1 MIAGLSRVIK
11 NERPVNCPGSLI
23 ATMPGRS
30 DFDWGFLS
38 GDKSVW
44 LRRLVKGGA
53 AKPARRSPGPIGYRF
68 ASHRASRVIHRLKE
82 LGGGRVPLRDIRA
95 QCAVQHL
102 LECLADIITAA
113 ARRGELVGGLFCQHL
128 LHCESWK
135 RW

>member
-53 AKPARRSPGPIGYRF
+53 AKPARRSPRPVSYRLP
-68 ASHRASRVIHRLKE
+68 SGRADRVIDGLKE
-82 LGGGRVPLRDIRA
+82 FGGGRIPLRDIRA
-95 QCAVQHL
+95 QRTVQHL
-102 LECLADIITAA
+102 LECLADIITPAT
-113 ARRGELVGGLFCQHL
+113 RRGELVGGLSCQHL
-128 LHCESWK
+128 LDGAPGE
-135 RW
+135 RR